1 MRKQVTQYVREC
13 AVCQQNK
20 ASHQQPAGLLQPLPV
35 PHQVWEEVSMDF
47 VETLPRSGG
56 FDTVLV
62 VVDRLSKYA
71 HVLGLKHPF
80 SALSVATLF
89 TREIVRLHGY
99 PLSIVSDCDKVFMS
113 LFWKE
118 LFRLQGTQ
126 LLCSMAYHPQTD
138 G

>member
-1 MRKQVTQYVREC
+1 MFQSVQCVRLINITQ
-13 AVCQQNK
+13 
-20 ASHQQPAGLLQPLPV
+20 SHEGLLQPLPL
-35 PHQVWEEVSMDF
+35 PLRLWEDITLDF
-47 VETLPRSGG
+47 KKWLPTQG
-56 FDTVLV
+56 FSVILV